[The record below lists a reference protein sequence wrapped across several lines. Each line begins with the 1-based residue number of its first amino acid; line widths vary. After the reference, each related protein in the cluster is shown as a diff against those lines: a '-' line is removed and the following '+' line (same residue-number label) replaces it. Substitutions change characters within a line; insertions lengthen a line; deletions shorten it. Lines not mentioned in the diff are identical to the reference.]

1 MKSKKI
7 IGFAAFSGTGKT
19 TLIKKIV
26 SILSEKKYTVSV
38 IKHAH
43 HNFDLDQPGKDS
55 YEIRKSGAEN
65 ILISSEKR
73 WALIHENKNNKELT
87 LKDLLNILG
96 NIDSDI
102 ILVEGFKKENFPKIE
117 LYRKEIGKDI
127 LFYNDKNIVAF
138 ATDVDINIEQ
148 NIEKLD
154 INDPQQIVDYIIKFL
169 SIDK

>member
-1 MKSKKI
+1 MKNKKI

-26 SILSEKKYTVSV
+26 DILSKRFTVSV

-43 HNFDLDQPGKDS
+43 HDFDLDHPGKDS

-87 LKDLLNILG
+87 LENLLDILENI
-96 NIDSDI
+96 NSDI
-102 ILVEGFKKENFPKIE
+102 VLVEGFKKENFPKIE
-117 LYRKEIGKDI
+117 LYRKEIGKDL
-127 LFYNDKNIVAF
+127 LFFNDKNIIAF
-138 ATDVDINIEQ
+138 ATDSNMDIDG

-154 INDPQQIVDYIIKFL
+154 INEPQQIVDYIIKFL
-169 SIDK
+169 SLDK

>member
-26 SILSEKKYTVSV
+26 SILSKKKYTVSV

-73 WALIHENKNNKELT
+73 WALIHENKNNQELS
-87 LKDLLNILG
+87 LEDLLNILG

-117 LYRKEIGKDI
+117 LYREEIGKDI

>member
-1 MKSKKI
+1 MKNKKI

-26 SILSEKKYTVSV
+26 SILSKRFTVSV

-43 HNFDLDQPGKDS
+43 HDFDLDHPGKDS

-87 LKDLLNILG
+87 LENLLDILENI
-96 NIDSDI
+96 NSDI
-102 ILVEGFKKENFPKIE
+102 VLVEGFKKENFPKIE
-117 LYRKEIGKDI
+117 LYRKEIGKDL
-127 LFYNDKNIVAF
+127 LFFNDKSIIAF
-138 ATDVDINIEQ
+138 ATDSNMDIDG

-154 INDPQQIVDYIIKFL
+154 INEPQQIVDYIIKFL
-169 SIDK
+169 SLDK

>member
-1 MKSKKI
+1 MKNKKI

-26 SILSEKKYTVSV
+26 SILSKRFTVSV

-43 HNFDLDQPGKDS
+43 HDFDLDHPGKDS

-73 WALIHENKNNKELT
+73 WALIHENKKNKELT
-87 LKDLLNILG
+87 LENLLDILENI
-96 NIDSDI
+96 NSDI
-102 ILVEGFKKENFPKIE
+102 VLVEGFKKENFPKIE
-117 LYRKEIGKDI
+117 LYRKEIGKDL
-127 LFYNDKNIVAF
+127 LFYNDKNIIAF
-138 ATDVDINIEQ
+138 ATDSNMDIDG

-154 INDPQQIVDYIIKFL
+154 INEPQQIVDYIIKFL
-169 SIDK
+169 SLDK

>member
-1 MKSKKI
+1 MKNKKI

-26 SILSEKKYTVSV
+26 SILSKRFTVSV

-43 HNFDLDQPGKDS
+43 HDFDLDHPGKDS

-87 LKDLLNILG
+87 LENLLDILENI
-96 NIDSDI
+96 NSDI
-102 ILVEGFKKENFPKIE
+102 VLVEGFKKENFPKIE
-117 LYRKEIGKDI
+117 LYRKEIGKDL
-127 LFYNDKNIVAF
+127 LFYNDKNIIAF
-138 ATDVDINIEQ
+138 ATDSNMDIDG

-154 INDPQQIVDYIIKFL
+154 INEPQQIVDYIIKFL
-169 SIDK
+169 SLDK

>member
-1 MKSKKI
+1 MKNKKI

-26 SILSEKKYTVSV
+26 SILSKRFTVSV

-43 HNFDLDQPGKDS
+43 HDFDLDHPGKDS

-87 LKDLLNILG
+87 LENLLDILENI
-96 NIDSDI
+96 NSDI
-102 ILVEGFKKENFPKIE
+102 VLVEGFKKENFPKIE
-117 LYRKEIGKDI
+117 LFRKEIGKDL
-127 LFYNDKNIVAF
+127 LFYNDKNIIAF
-138 ATDVDINIEQ
+138 ATDSNMDIDG

-154 INDPQQIVDYIIKFL
+154 INEPQQIVDYIIKFL
-169 SIDK
+169 SLDK

>member
-26 SILSEKKYTVSV
+26 SILSKKKYTVSV

-73 WALIHENKNNKELT
+73 WALIHENKNNQELS
-87 LKDLLNILG
+87 LEDLLNILG

-117 LYRKEIGKDI
+117 LYREEIGKDI

-138 ATDVDINIEQ
+138 ATDVDIKIEQ

-169 SIDK
+169 SLDK

>member
-1 MKSKKI
+1 MKNKKI

-26 SILSEKKYTVSV
+26 SILSKRFTVSV

-43 HNFDLDQPGKDS
+43 HDFDLDHPGKDS

-87 LKDLLNILG
+87 LENLLDILENI
-96 NIDSDI
+96 NSDI
-102 ILVEGFKKENFPKIE
+102 VLVEGFKKENFPKIE
-117 LYRKEIGKDI
+117 LYRKEIGKDL
-127 LFYNDKNIVAF
+127 LFFNDKNIIAF
-138 ATDVDINIEQ
+138 ATDSNMDIDG

-154 INDPQQIVDYIIKFL
+154 INEPQQIVDYIIKFL
-169 SIDK
+169 SLDK

>member
-26 SILSEKKYTVSV
+26 SILSKKKYTVSV

-73 WALIHENKNNKELT
+73 WALIHENKNNQELS
-87 LKDLLNILG
+87 LEDLLNILG

-117 LYRKEIGKDI
+117 LYREEIGKDI

-169 SIDK
+169 SLDK

>member
-1 MKSKKI
+1 MKNKKI

-26 SILSEKKYTVSV
+26 DILSKRFTVSV

-43 HNFDLDQPGKDS
+43 HDFDLDHPGKDS

-73 WALIHENKNNKELT
+73 WALIHENKKNKELT
-87 LKDLLNILG
+87 LENLLDILENI
-96 NIDSDI
+96 NSDI

-117 LYRKEIGKDI
+117 LFRKEIGKDL
-127 LFYNDKNIVAF
+127 LFYNDKNIIAF
-138 ATDVDINIEQ
+138 ATDSNMDIDG

-154 INDPQQIVDYIIKFL
+154 INEPQQIVDYIINFL
-169 SIDK
+169 SLNK

>member
-26 SILSEKKYTVSV
+26 SILSKKKYTVSV

-73 WALIHENKNNKELT
+73 WALIHENKNNQESSLE
-87 LKDLLNILG
+87 DLLNILG

-117 LYRKEIGKDI
+117 LYREEIGKDI

-169 SIDK
+169 SLDK

>member
-1 MKSKKI
+1 MKIKKI

-73 WALIHENKNNKELT
+73 WALIHENKNNQELT
-87 LKDLLNILG
+87 LENLLDILENIE
-96 NIDSDI
+96 SDI

-117 LYRKEIGKDI
+117 LYRKEIGKDL

-138 ATDVDINIEQ
+138 ATDADINIEG

-154 INDPQQIVDYIIKFL
+154 INNPQQIVDYIIKFL
-169 SIDK
+169 SIQK

>member
-26 SILSEKKYTVSV
+26 SILSKKKYTVSV

-73 WALIHENKNNKELT
+73 WALIHENKNNQELS
-87 LKDLLNILG
+87 LEDLLNILG

-117 LYRKEIGKDI
+117 LYREEIGKDI

-169 SIDK
+169 SINK

>member
-1 MKSKKI
+1 MKNKKI

-26 SILSEKKYTVSV
+26 SILSKRFTVSV

-43 HNFDLDQPGKDS
+43 HDFDLDHPGKDS

-73 WALIHENKNNKELT
+73 WALIHENKKNKELT
-87 LKDLLNILG
+87 LENLLDILENI
-96 NIDSDI
+96 NSDI
-102 ILVEGFKKENFPKIE
+102 VLVEGFKKENFPKIE
-117 LYRKEIGKDI
+117 LFRKEIGKDL
-127 LFYNDKNIVAF
+127 LFYNDKNIIAF
-138 ATDVDINIEQ
+138 ATDSNMDIDE

-154 INDPQQIVDYIIKFL
+154 INEPQQIVDYIIKFL
-169 SIDK
+169 SLDK

>member
-1 MKSKKI
+1 MKNKKI

-26 SILSEKKYTVSV
+26 SILSKRFTVSV

-43 HNFDLDQPGKDS
+43 HDFDLDHPGKDS

-73 WALIHENKNNKELT
+73 WALIHENKKNKELT
-87 LKDLLNILG
+87 LENLLDILENI
-96 NIDSDI
+96 NSDI
-102 ILVEGFKKENFPKIE
+102 VLVEGFKKENFPKIE
-117 LYRKEIGKDI
+117 LFRKEIGKDL
-127 LFYNDKNIVAF
+127 LFYNDKNIIAF
-138 ATDVDINIEQ
+138 ATDSNMDIDG

-154 INDPQQIVDYIIKFL
+154 INEPQQIVDYIIKFL
-169 SIDK
+169 SLDK

>member
-73 WALIHENKNNKELT
+73 WALIHENKNNQELT
-87 LKDLLNILG
+87 LENLLDILENIE
-96 NIDSDI
+96 SDI

-117 LYRKEIGKDI
+117 LYRKEIGKDL

-138 ATDVDINIEQ
+138 ATDADINIEG

-154 INDPQQIVDYIIKFL
+154 INNPQQIVDYIIKFL
-169 SIDK
+169 SIQK

>member
-26 SILSEKKYTVSV
+26 SILSKKKYTVSV

-73 WALIHENKNNKELT
+73 WALIHENKNNQELS
-87 LKDLLNILG
+87 LEDLLNILG

-117 LYRKEIGKDI
+117 LYREEIGKDI

-169 SIDK
+169 SIEK